1 MRGPSR
7 RWSSSCSALPQKAP
21 VLVVLED
28 AHWIDPTTLE
38 LIEQCLGRIA
48 EARVL
53 ILLTAGRTSSPRL
66 RVGLH
71 VTRLTINRLG
81 RVAVEAIIARLSGD
95 KTLPAEMI
103 DAIITRTDGVPLFVE
118 ELTKAVLESGFLRE
132 TEDAYL
138 LDGPLSRLAI
148 PTSLHDS
155 LMARLDRLQPVKEVA
170 QTAAVIGR
178 AFDYATVAALSPL
191 AEAEL
196 TEAMHRLV
204 EAELVFRRGTP
215 PDANY
220 LFKHALVRDAAYESL
235 LKARRL
241 ALHARL
247 VEILER
253 RGDAAPEI
261 VAQHAEAAG
270 LVEKALDYWDKA
282 ARLAIERSGS
292 VEAVG
297 HLRRAL
303 DLLSNLP
310 ASRERDQRESKLQ
323 AALGAQLGVTKGFA
337 APDVEKA
344 YDRARALCQ
353 ELGDAPELP
362 PVLFGLWRYYNAR
375 ARYAESREMG
385 EQCLALAEKAED
397 PALILL
403 ANHALGWTL
412 YVLGRLNQAREH
424 IETTLRLYEPA
435 VHRALAFVYGT
446 DPGPHSRGLLSW
458 QLWLLGWPDRA
469 LAESDRALAEA
480 AAGGHKVT
488 LGLAQYYAA
497 ALHELRREPQRVAEL
512 AADCVAT
519 SREQGLALYLAV
531 ATILH
536 GWALVQRGDAGAIS
550 VDPRGL
556 GGLSEDRRPL
566 VHVLPPRQ
574 AGRRLSR
581 RRTT

>member
-1 MRGPSR
+1 M
-7 RWSSSCSALPQKAP
+7 
-21 VLVVLED
+21 
-28 AHWIDPTTLE
+28 
-38 LIEQCLGRIA
+38 LG
-48 EARVL
+48 
-53 ILLTAGRTSSPRL
+53 
-66 RVGLH
+66 
-71 VTRLTINRLG
+71 
-81 RVAVEAIIARLSGD
+81 
-95 KTLPAEMI
+95 
-103 DAIITRTDGVPLFVE
+103 
-118 ELTKAVLESGFLRE
+118 SGFLRE

-155 LMARLDRLQPVKEVA
+155 LMARLDRWQPVKEVA

-362 PVLFGLWRYYNAR
+362 PVLFGLWRYYR
-375 ARYAESREMG
+375 TCARYAKSREMG

-403 ANHALGWTL
+403 ANHALGWTF
-412 YVLGRLNQAREH
+412 YVLGRLNQAR
-424 IETTLRLYEPA
+424 
-435 VHRALAFVYGT
+435 
-446 DPGPHSRGLLSW
+446 
-458 QLWLLGWPDRA
+458 
-469 LAESDRALAEA
+469 
-480 AAGGHKVT
+480 
-488 LGLAQYYAA
+488 
-497 ALHELRREPQRVAEL
+497 
-512 AADCVAT
+512 
-519 SREQGLALYLAV
+519 
-531 ATILH
+531 
-536 GWALVQRGDAGAIS
+536 
-550 VDPRGL
+550 
-556 GGLSEDRRPL
+556 
-566 VHVLPPRQ
+566 VLMPE
-574 AGRRLSR
+574 
-581 RRTT
+581 